1 MLTLTVVEVYLN
13 TKRSLYNQ
21 YTLTAQKSDETYRMI
36 VLSERK
42 KRRRT
47 QMKEKST
54 QCIQQHR

>member
-21 YTLTAQKSDETYRMI
+21 YTLITRKSDETYRMI

-42 KRRRT
+42 KRRT
-47 QMKEKST
+47 QMKKKHT
-54 QCIQQHR
+54 KL